1 MLYSSDENIDT
12 LNKMMGLALIANR
25 GKSAV
30 GNEKSETV
38 FDALDL
44 NKDGT
49 LSLTELT
56 GVLGESNAKEFL
68 TCLDTIEKVR
78 CWRSALSWSL
88 RDQFGCFFFV
98 RSAGRSNHN

>member
-1 MLYSSDENIDT
+1 
-12 LNKMMGLALIANR
+12 MMGLALIANR

-30 GNEKSETV
+30 GREKSETV

-56 GVLGESNAKEFL
+56 GK
-68 TCLDTIEKVR
+68 CPDT
-78 CWRSALSWSL
+78 
-88 RDQFGCFFFV
+88 
-98 RSAGRSNHN
+98 

>member
-1 MLYSSDENIDT
+1 
-12 LNKMMGLALIANR
+12 MMGLALIANR
-25 GKSAV
+25 SKSAV
-30 GNEKSETV
+30 GKEKSETV
-38 FDALDL
+38 FDALDQ

-78 CWRSALSWSL
+78 PTSCLGTLFLL
-88 RDQFGCFFFV
+88 RL
-98 RSAGRSNHN
+98 